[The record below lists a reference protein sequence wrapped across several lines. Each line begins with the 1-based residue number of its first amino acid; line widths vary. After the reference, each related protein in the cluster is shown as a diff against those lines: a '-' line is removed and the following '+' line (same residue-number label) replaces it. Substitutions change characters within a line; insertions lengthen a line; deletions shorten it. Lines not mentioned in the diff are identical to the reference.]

1 MASESSLASE
11 PFREDRITLLSLLHR
26 NYGSSDRQIKRQI
39 EGKREGK
46 REGKIK
52 ALAPKRA

>member
-1 MASESSLASE
+1 MVMLFERFRCQPGCDRNRAAQASACDEVFAKRSVSQDE
-11 PFREDRITLLSLLHR
+11 PISQ
-26 NYGSSDRQIKRQI
+26 QI
-39 EGKREGK
+39 K

>member
-1 MASESSLASE
+1 MASESSLASA

-26 NYGSSDRQIKRQI
+26 NYGSSDRQIKQQI
-39 EGKREGK
+39 EGK